1 MILVLK
7 KDTRQEEMNNL
18 ITWLESQNVRTHIS
32 HGEYKT
38 VVGLVGD
45 TSALDIDLISGL
57 DIVESVTRIT
67 EPFKK
72 ANRKFHPDDSVIQIA
87 DGVAMGGGHF
97 QFIAG
102 PCSVESPEQVMC
114 IADAVKK
121 SGAHLLR
128 GGAFKPRTSPYDFQG
143 LHDEGI
149 KILLEAKR
157 RTGMPIVTEIM
168 NANHLPLFE
177 DVDVIQVGARNM
189 QNFERFDP
197 V

>member
-7 KDTRQEEMNNL
+7 KDTRQEEMDNL

-32 HGEYKT
+32 NGEYKT

-102 PCSVESPEQVMC
+102 PCSVE
-114 IADAVKK
+114 I
-121 SGAHLLR
+121 
-128 GGAFKPRTSPYDFQG
+128 
-143 LHDEGI
+143 
-149 KILLEAKR
+149 R
-157 RTGMPIVTEIM
+157 RTGNVRIAGCSVKRAAHTCCAAARSSRAP
-168 NANHLPLFE
+168 LPTPSR
-177 DVDVIQVGARNM
+177 GCATRA
-189 QNFERFDP
+189 
-197 V
+197 